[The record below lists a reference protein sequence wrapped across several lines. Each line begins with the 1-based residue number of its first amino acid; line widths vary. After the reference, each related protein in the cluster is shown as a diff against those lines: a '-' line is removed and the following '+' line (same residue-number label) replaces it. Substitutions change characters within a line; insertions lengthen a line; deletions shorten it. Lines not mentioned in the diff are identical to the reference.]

1 MARFVLP
8 ILVRIVAMS
17 IARLSASCA
26 AAMLLATAPLAAQ
39 QSSPSAPATA
49 RRDSLAAR
57 PLSASDRA
65 KYEGDYDIVLPD
77 GQILPFLIFS
87 QGDQLM
93 GQAEGQGGTP
103 LKYLGDDTFGADF
116 DPTVR
121 IVFTVESGRVTRGKL
136 LQRGAAMYIARRP

>member
-1 MARFVLP
+1 MSLARH
-8 ILVRIVAMS
+8 
-17 IARLSASCA
+17 SASCA
-26 AAMLLATAPLAAQ
+26 AALLVCSAPLAAQ
-39 QSSPSAPATA
+39 QPPPNPAAAA
-49 RRDSLAAR
+49 RRDSLVARRLAA
-57 PLSASDRA
+57 ADRA

-93 GQAEGQGGTP
+93 GQAESQDAAP

-121 IVFTVESGRVTRGKL
+121 IVFTVENGRVTRGKL
-136 LQRGAAMYIARRP
+136 VQRGAAMYIARRP

>member
-1 MARFVLP
+1 MS
-8 ILVRIVAMS
+8 LV
-17 IARLSASCA
+17 RLSAICVA
-26 AAMLLATAPLAAQ
+26 ALLLCGAPLAAQ
-39 QSSPSAPATA
+39 EPTPAASTAP
-49 RRDSLAAR
+49 RRDSLVTR

-77 GQILPFLIFS
+77 GQILPFLIFG

-93 GQAEGQGGTP
+93 GQAEGQGATP

-121 IVFTVESGRVTRGKL
+121 IVFTVEGGRVTRGKL
-136 LQRGAAMYIARRP
+136 VQRGAAMYIARRP

>member
-1 MARFVLP
+1 
-8 ILVRIVAMS
+8 MS
-17 IARLSASCA
+17 FTRPLASCA
-26 AAMLLATAPLAAQ
+26 AALLLCSAPVVAQ
-39 QSSPSAPATA
+39 QTSPNASAAP
-49 RRDSLAAR
+49 RRDSIVAR

-77 GQILPFLIFS
+77 GQILPFLIYAE
-87 QGDQLM
+87 GDQLL
-93 GQAEGQGGTP
+93 GQAGGQGSTL